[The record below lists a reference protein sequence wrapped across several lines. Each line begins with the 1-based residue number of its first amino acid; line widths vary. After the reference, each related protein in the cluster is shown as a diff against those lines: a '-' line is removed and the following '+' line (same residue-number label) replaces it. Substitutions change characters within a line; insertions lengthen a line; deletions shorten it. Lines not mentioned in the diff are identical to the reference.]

1 MSEQF
6 VSIVE
11 DAVSKGSLQL
21 KPYFRG
27 VLRGVCT
34 WLIRHAL
41 DLRRATDLRRAL
53 ATFGVQ
59 LWHCSAMCR
68 TTCKWLGPA

>member
-34 WLIRHAL
+34 WLVPTC
-41 DLRRATDLRRAL
+41 AT
-53 ATFGVQ
+53 
-59 LWHCSAMCR
+59 C
-68 TTCKWLGPA
+68 P